1 VNAYDVRHR
10 DAEESLAAA
19 REAGGASLVLTSP
32 PYPDARS
39 DAQYGATF
47 DTSRAGYR
55 RLGAAVLDA
64 LRPGGVCVLNIDGP
78 CRVWRPE
85 IGESERSLIAWEVAL
100 DWAALGFRYIDHE
113 AYARDGFPTSSGPR
127 WRSGWEPV
135 HVFSRPGAEPHFDPW
150 AYTRQA
156 KYAGKTTTA
165 TGCRKNGETR
175 AVAVKPAVQG
185 DRRRLMSC
193 ERWPIHQAT
202 TDREHAA
209 PFSSEWA
216 DAQVLVR
223 SPLGGLV
230 CDPFVGSG
238 TVALACHRHGRRF
251 VGGDIG
257 CRERD
262 GRRWVDVVSE
272 MLSQETLFPPEA
284 P

>member
-1 VNAYDVRHR
+1 MTGNDRFDVQHR
-10 DAEESLAAA
+10 DALDSLAAA
-19 REAGGASLVLTSP
+19 RDAGGADLVLTSP

-39 DAQYGATF
+39 DEQYGASF
-47 DTSRAGYR
+47 DTSVAGYHA
-55 RLGAAVLDA
+55 LGLAVFDA

-85 IGESERSLIAWEVAL
+85 IGESERSMIAWEVAL
-100 DWAALGFRYIDHE
+100 DWAKGLGFRYIDHE
-113 AYARDGFPTSSGPR
+113 AYARDGFPTSAGPR

-135 HVFSRPGAEPHFDPW
+135 HVFSRPGGETHFDPW
-150 AYTRQA
+150 AFTRKA
-156 KYAGKTTTA
+156 KYGGTTCRA
-165 TGCRKNGETR
+165 TGSRDCGGTR
-175 AVAVKPAVQG
+175 AVAMPPVEQK

-193 ERWPIHQAT
+193 ERWTTNQAT

-223 SPLGGLV
+223 SPPDGLV

-251 VGGDIG
+251 VGGDLG
-257 CRERD
+257 TRERD
-262 GRRWVDVVSE
+262 GRRWVDVVNDQLAQGS
-272 MLSQETLFPPEA
+272 LF
-284 P
+284 